1 MPQSAADLQA
11 VLDQAKAL
19 EATRADRIRRQQQKE
34 NSRRHANHDKHVR
47 LIGEVAFTAGLET
60 FRLDTL
66 ATFFAVV
73 KSYEHDVSTL
83 LGLLK
88 EHAKGEASAKQEMQP
103 QYPATQQDQN

>member
-11 VLDQAKAL
+11 MLDQANAVA
-19 EATRADRIRRQQQKE
+19 ATRADRIRRQQLRE
-34 NSRRHANHDKHVR
+34 NQRRHANHEKHVR

-83 LGLLK
+83 LGVLK
-88 EHAKGEASAKQEMQP
+88 QHAKGEESKEPM
-103 QYPATQQDQN
+103 N